1 MNPGDFSSNN
11 CYSCL
16 STERLAKEYLGHVQ
30 SGYDSEASDAS
41 ADGKEA
47 DSGIVSDRLR
57 RERLDAQG
65 KYFRSLSL
73 SVGTLD
79 VDKDIEKRTMSAHQV
94 SQRCYLLRLCFLFV
108 S

>member
-1 MNPGDFSSNN
+1 M
-11 CYSCL
+11 
-16 STERLAKEYLGHVQ
+16 ERLAKEYLGHVQ
-30 SGYDSEASDAS
+30 SGYDSEASDVS
-41 ADGKEA
+41 ADGKEL

-94 SQRCYLLRLCFLFV
+94 RLFLLFV
-108 S
+108 STFPFLAVDNLHFFY